1 MKRKTKKRILLYV
14 IAAILVVCGIFAYQT
29 NKRSAEKKAQKEA
42 MKTRSKQLMIW
53 MEKRS
58 VYRSERPVI
67 FMHPIMKVIRQ
78 VL

>member
-14 IAAILVVCGIFAYQT
+14 IAAILVVCGFLLIRQT
-29 NKRSAEKKAQKEA
+29 RDQRRKKHKKEA
-42 MKTRSKQLMIW
+42 MKNQTKQIVIW